1 MNEIKYDT
9 FGEGSDKKFIKR
21 NLILLIYQTL
31 LYFLKLQFIWKFK
44 LSKGKF
50 NKIIYLYNPL
60 LFARIKKSNL
70 VINRYI

>member
-50 NKIIYLYNPL
+50 NKTIYLYNPL
-60 LFARIKKSNL
+60 LFARIKKKQS
-70 VINRYI
+70 RY

>member
-50 NKIIYLYNPL
+50 NKTIYLYNPL

>member
-50 NKIIYLYNPL
+50 NKTIYLYNPL
-60 LFARIKKSNL
+60 LFARIKKNQS
-70 VINRYI
+70 RY